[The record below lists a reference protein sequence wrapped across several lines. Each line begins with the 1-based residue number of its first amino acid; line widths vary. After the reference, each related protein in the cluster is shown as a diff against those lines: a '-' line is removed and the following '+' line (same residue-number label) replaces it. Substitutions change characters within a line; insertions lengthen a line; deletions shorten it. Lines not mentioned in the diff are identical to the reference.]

1 MPYSRIA
8 LAALICLALAMP
20 AWAGHT
26 LAPQEQKALTNW
38 LAKHP
43 QFRAATDQ
51 DCDCAEDIQQMK
63 AGDGGIWRPVSDYHP
78 YLATGDFNRDGIRD
92 FAAVVID
99 KTKSTHRFT
108 LLVFNGPFSSDAVE
122 PTFVAPALDLK
133 YMGLFFGP
141 PRPKPYRLIVGRF
154 ESDNTSMLVP
164 YGKTYKLR

>member
-1 MPYSRIA
+1 MLYSRFA
-8 LAALICLALAMP
+8 LAALTCLALAMP
-20 AWAGHT
+20 AKAGHT

-78 YLATGDFNRDGIRD
+78 YLATGDFNGDGIRD
-92 FAAVVID
+92 FAGVVID
-99 KTKSTHRFT
+99 RTKSTHQFT

-122 PTFVAPALDLK
+122 PTFIAPALDLK
-133 YMGLFFGP
+133 S
-141 PRPKPYRLIVGRF
+141 RLSG
-154 ESDNTSMLVP
+154 
-164 YGKTYKLR
+164 